1 MKIDHHP
8 SDELLMDY
16 SSGALLECWSIVIAT
31 HLALC
36 PSCRSS
42 VDKLEAIAGKFLE
55 DVDDVAVE
63 ADFFEKVMG
72 RLNESTDIEIIDKSS
87 QPNEISPNY
96 CPEPLRGYIGDTY
109 EDIAWKNLGFG
120 VKQFLIEVPH
130 TKTSV
135 RLLKIPAGSLVPH
148 HSHSGQ
154 EMTLVLDG
162 GFSDVTGQYKRGD
175 LQEAD
180 DTLEH
185 QPCAMQGRDCICLVV
200 TEAPL
205 KFSNLAV
212 RLMRPFLGI

>member
-109 EDIAWKNLGFG
+109 EDIAWKN
-120 VKQFLIEVPH
+120 
-130 TKTSV
+130 
-135 RLLKIPAGSLVPH
+135 
-148 HSHSGQ
+148 
-154 EMTLVLDG
+154 
-162 GFSDVTGQYKRGD
+162 
-175 LQEAD
+175 
-180 DTLEH
+180 
-185 QPCAMQGRDCICLVV
+185 
-200 TEAPL
+200 
-205 KFSNLAV
+205 
-212 RLMRPFLGI
+212 